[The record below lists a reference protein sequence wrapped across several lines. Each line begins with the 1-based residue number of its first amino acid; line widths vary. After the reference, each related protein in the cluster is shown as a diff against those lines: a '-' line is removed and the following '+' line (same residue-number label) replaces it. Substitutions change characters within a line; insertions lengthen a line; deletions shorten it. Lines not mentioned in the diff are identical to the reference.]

1 MTQVPV
7 KNVRG
12 EVVGSVDLDDQVF
25 GIEPNRAVLHQAVV
39 TQLANQRRGT
49 HDTKTRGE
57 VAGGTHKMYRQ
68 KGTGRA
74 RQGDRRAPHWTGG
87 GVVFGPHPRSYHR
100 DMPRK
105 MRRLAMRSALSARVA
120 EEALTVVDELRV
132 PSPKTKEMTS
142 ILQALGLERGALI
155 VVPERDDD
163 VYRAAANLERV
174 RTVTPGGLNLLDVL
188 NYRHVVLT
196 RSAAEALTQL
206 VLKASGPRARR
217 QAADDVPADESSAT
231 ECPEVAA
238 SKRASRPARP
248 AAGAATASAAA
259 DAAAIAATTA
269 DASGSELGAPEAGR
283 VPDETAAQIEAD
295 HVAMD
300 DAALASPAAADVAL
314 ADAAADVAAPDSAPA
329 RPAGRRTTSQAADSE
344 APEGAGEAGAVQRPD
359 AVDEGLGGK
368 GPEGSTT

>member
-12 EVVGSVDLDDQVF
+12 EVVGSVELDDQVF

-57 VAGGTHKMYRQ
+57 VAGGTHKVYRQ

-100 DMPRK
+100 HMPRK

-142 ILQALGLERGALI
+142 ILRALGLERGALI

-163 VYRAAANLERV
+163 VYRAASNLERV

-196 RSAAEALTQL
+196 RSAAEMLTQL

-217 QAADDVPADESSAT
+217 QASANGSTDESNAT
-231 ECPEVAA
+231 EGPDVVAP
-238 SKRASRPARP
+238 KRASR
-248 AAGAATASAAA
+248 AAGTASRTSAAA
-259 DAAAIAATTA
+259 GGVTTA
-269 DASGSELGAPEAGR
+269 DASGSESGAVETGR
-283 VPDETAAQIEAD
+283 VPDETTAQIEAD

-300 DAALASPAAADVAL
+300 DAALASPVAADVAL

-329 RPAGRRTTSQAADSE
+329 KPGGRRAASRAGDSE

-359 AVDEGLGGK
+359 VVDEG
-368 GPEGSTT
+368 PEGNGPKGSTA